1 MIMRKKQFKH
11 DIPKTIIGM
20 SLNDAKNYCLS
31 EGYQLNLGDKTLNE
45 TYLVTV
51 KEIDSDGKIVD
62 AKYGK

>member
-1 MIMRKKQFKH
+1 MRKKHSPH
-11 DIPKTIIGM
+11 DVPKAIIGM

>member
-1 MIMRKKQFKH
+1 MIMRKKQSPH
-11 DIPKTIIGM
+11 DVPNAIIGM
-20 SLNDAKNYCLS
+20 SLNDAKNYCIS
-31 EGYQLNLGDKTLNE
+31 EGYQLNLGDKTLNK